1 MFQTYFGRILFGR
14 LYVVYSLYH
23 CTYFCDALICFF
35 KIQASSVHCDSTFR
49 DLPHQSLQETS
60 RAGLPMKR
68 FTTSLSCSQST
79 YLARIQIPTRNI
91 LCDFA
96 SLYLKYVLWLTECG
110 NKEKY
115 VKERRL
121 IYDPAARSSMF
132 TLDLRIDFASDF
144 PHKILT
150 RWLPYVDVQYANHR
164 MVYASPLRPL
174 RYVKQTW
181 LRELNRETIRS
192 PTRSSSRLA
201 KRKTSGHVSQHETQ
215 EERRD
220 LLETTCARIAWS
232 VLD

>member
-1 MFQTYFGRILFGR
+1 ML
-14 LYVVYSLYH
+14 YSLYH

-79 YLARIQIPTRNI
+79 YLARIQPIPTQNI

-96 SLYLKYVLWLTECG
+96 SLYLNTFFGSLSVATK
-110 NKEKY
+110 
-115 VKERRL
+115 
-121 IYDPAARSSMF
+121 RSTWRSDVSS
-132 TLDLRIDFASDF
+132 TTQLPGPQCSLLDLRIDFASDF